1 MLKKIDVEHLR
12 TGMHLHELCGSWME
26 HPFWRTKFVI
36 QDEND
41 IRLIVDS
48 GIKEVWI
55 DDEKGLDVAVA
66 SETKEEVEADVDQAL
81 LNAAVTGT
89 PRQVQPPK
97 QVRMAEEV
105 ERAARICAESS
116 RPWCR
121 CSRKCAWARRFQ
133 VRRQANWWTRYRR
146 R

>member
-1 MLKKIDVEHLR
+1 MLKKINVEHLR
-12 TGMHLHELCGSWME
+12 AGMHLHELCGSWMD

-66 SETKEEVEADVDQAL
+66 SETKEEVEADVDL
-81 LNAAVTGT
+81 SLIHISEPT
-89 PRQVQPPK
+89 
-97 QVRMAEEV
+97 
-105 ERAARICAESS
+105 
-116 RPWCR
+116 RP
-121 CSRKCAWARRFQ
+121 
-133 VRRQANWWTRYRR
+133 Y
-146 R
+146 

>member
-55 DDEKGLDVAVA
+55 DD
-66 SETKEEVEADVDQAL
+66 
-81 LNAAVTGT
+81 
-89 PRQVQPPK
+89 
-97 QVRMAEEV
+97 
-105 ERAARICAESS
+105 
-116 RPWCR
+116 
-121 CSRKCAWARRFQ
+121 
-133 VRRQANWWTRYRR
+133 
-146 R
+146 